1 MTFATVAASG
11 TPKATPPQDVRPAR
25 SILRPLPEGD
35 AFSDHA
41 APGRHRLES
50 MTSTSSSGSELVGTE
65 AANFSGYVRQSAARH
80 YPTGLGP
87 VRLVHVCR
95 DEDQREVVLVAG
107 DCAEEQPAHL
117 RPAAARGGRP
127 LVSSLRTAGQAL
139 AGAAGEKAD
148 SPAQQSRSALLRTSS
163 GAFVVDSSPGSSVL
177 PQYTPV
183 RPTSASASASV
194 SASASGSGLIST
206 PRMSGLSALRA
217 SGWSNASAQS
227 ETSLPVL
234 SQQVGHLQVWEAAL
248 M

>member
-95 DEDQREVVLVAG
+95 DEDQREVVLVAVQRDG
-107 DCAEEQPAHL
+107 LALEDASAEL
-117 RPAAARGGRP
+117 
-127 LVSSLRTAGQAL
+127 
-139 AGAAGEKAD
+139 KAD
-148 SPAQQSRSALLRTSS
+148 RDPRIRPR
-163 GAFVVDSSPGSSVL
+163 GWRSSPLSTAV
-177 PQYTPV
+177 V
-183 RPTSASASASV
+183 RAR
-194 SASASGSGLIST
+194 
-206 PRMSGLSALRA
+206 PRGAVA
-217 SGWSNASAQS
+217 
-227 ETSLPVL
+227 
-234 SQQVGHLQVWEAAL
+234 
-248 M
+248 